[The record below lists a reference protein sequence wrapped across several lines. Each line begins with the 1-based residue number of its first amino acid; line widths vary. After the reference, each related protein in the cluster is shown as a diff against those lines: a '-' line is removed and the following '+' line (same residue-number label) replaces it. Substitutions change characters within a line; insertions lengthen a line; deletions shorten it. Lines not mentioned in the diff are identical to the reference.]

1 MATSVQVSRQAYG
14 KIFLH
19 AAKYFDS
26 LLIGFV
32 IGHKT
37 DGKLTVTDILPVSH
51 TNPAG
56 PILEIAGDV
65 VGIWLQIAHSNSN

>member
-32 IGHKT
+32 IGHKI
-37 DGKLTVTDILPVSH
+37 DGKLTVTDVVPVSH
-51 TNPAG
+51 SNPAG

-65 VGIWLQIAHSNSN
+65 VGTWLRFSHF